1 MRNVKQIWQETVKQ
15 LQKVYDQREAEN
27 IGYLLLEDIFAITR
41 ADVISE
47 HEMKIS
53 QEELDVCILRLLNN
67 EPLQYV
73 TGIADFYGRKFSLSS
88 GALIP
93 RPETEELC
101 ELIIN
106 ENKISH
112 PKIVDVGVGSGCIAI
127 TLAAELKGTVYG
139 IDVSDDA
146 IAIAENNSEEL
157 QVVVD
162 FIQSDIL
169 KDSLPTDELD
179 ILVSNPPYIPYQ
191 DQGKMRTNVLR
202 YEPELALFVKD
213 ENPLVFY
220 KRIAKLGIQGLKPNG
235 RLYFEIHESFGEEV
249 KDYLE
254 NIGYLGVRIHKD
266 MQGKNRMISATNSA
280 NR

>member
-1 MRNVKQIWQETVKQ
+1 M
-15 LQKVYDQREAEN
+15 
-27 IGYLLLEDIFAITR
+27 EDVFAITR
-41 ADVISE
+41 ADVILE
-47 HEMKIS
+47 NEMEVS
-53 QEELDVCILRLLNN
+53 LNELDACVLRLLNN

-106 ENKISH
+106 ENNISQ
-112 PKIVDVGVGSGCIAI
+112 PKILDVGVGSGCIAI
-127 TLAAELKGTVYG
+127 TLAAELKGTVLG

-157 QVVVD
+157 QVEVD
-162 FIQSDIL
+162 FLQSDIL
-169 KDSLPTDELD
+169 KDSLPADDLD

-191 DQGKMRTNVLR
+191 DQEKMRANVLR
-202 YEPELALFVKD
+202 YEPELALFVRD

-220 KRIAKLGIQGLKPNG
+220 KRIAELGIQGLKPNG
-235 RLYFEIHESFGEEV
+235 RLYFEIHESFGNEV

-254 NIGYLGVRIHKD
+254 KFGYLEVRIHKD
-266 MQGKNRMISATNSA
+266 MQGKDRMISATNSA
-280 NR
+280 NK